1 MQFKGSMLALLICA
15 SGVLMAPI
23 VFGQAQEG
31 ASQEAPAVKD
41 NQNQAAASNQA
52 PATRYELVTAKA
64 ATSQSYSVLGSTV
77 VPYRLVTFTAQ
88 IPGVVKAISGD
99 VGSAFQ
105 QNALLLQIDDSQL
118 LAKRNAVLA
127 QMQMAQASVQTAQ
140 AQYQRELMS
149 PRSRD
154 IGAMPGFGMPAMFDR
169 FAVRPFAEM
178 MMNDYDPDV
187 VRQTDLM
194 NSASALQQAQ
204 AGVQQAYAQLQEI
217 DAGLRDANALA
228 PFEGMIMEKLVEVG
242 DTVQPGQP
250 LLRYGY
256 VKRMRLQA
264 DVPSGLVGNLSQNMQ
279 VAVDVDG
286 AEPTVATV
294 SQIYPV
300 ADPNGHTVIVK
311 FDLPEGMQA
320 SPGMYAEIRLPENR
334 PSANAGVLIPS
345 TALISGRSLSS
356 VLVVNGQRAELRL
369 VRLGSERG
377 DQVEVVSGLN
387 EGDQL
392 INNPPAN
399 AKSMNLNVVNEG

>member
-1 MQFKGSMLALLICA
+1 MRFKGSMIA
-15 SGVLMAPI
+15 LMACLSGALIAPV
-23 VFGQAQEG
+23 VFGQAQDSAGEMSV
-31 ASQEAPAVKD
+31 ASAPS
-41 NQNQAAASNQA
+41 QS
-52 PATRYELVTAKA
+52 PAYELVTATA
-64 ATSQSYSVLGSTV
+64 ANSQSYSLLGSTV
-77 VPYRLVTFTAQ
+77 EPYKVVTFSAQ
-88 IPGVVKAISGD
+88 IPGVVKAVSGD

-105 QNALLLQIDDSQL
+105 QNALLLQIDDAQL

-149 PRSRD
+149 PRSKD

-178 MMNDYDPDV
+178 MMNDYDSDV
-187 VRQTDLM
+187 VRQADLM
-194 NSASALQQAQ
+194 SSASALQQAQ
-204 AGVQQAYAQLQEI
+204 AGMQQAYAQLQEI

-228 PFEGMIMEKLVEVG
+228 PFEGIIMEKLVEVG

-264 DVPSGLVGNLSQNMQ
+264 DVPSGLVGGLSQNMQ

-286 AEPTVATV
+286 AEPTTATV

-300 ADPNGHTVIVK
+300 ADPNGHTVTVK

-320 SPGMYAEIRLPENR
+320 SPGMYAEITLPENR
-334 PSANAGVLIPS
+334 SGGGGAVLIPS

-356 VLVVNGQRAELRL
+356 VLVVNSKRAELRL

-377 DQVEVVSGLN
+377 DKVEVLSGLN
-387 EGDQL
+387 DGDQL

-399 AKSMNLNVVNEG
+399 AKSMNLDSVNEG